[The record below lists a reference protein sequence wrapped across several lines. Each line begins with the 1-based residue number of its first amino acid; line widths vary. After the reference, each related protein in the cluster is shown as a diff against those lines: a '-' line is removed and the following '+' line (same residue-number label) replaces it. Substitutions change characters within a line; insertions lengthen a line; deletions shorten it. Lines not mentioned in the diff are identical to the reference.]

1 MTAHG
6 NTKTTPL
13 VSLLAG
19 GVSGVIAKSTIAP
32 LERVKILYQVKSKKY
47 SFNSVYGLMKNII
60 KNEGLPGLWKGN
72 TATILRIFPYSA
84 IQWTSYDYLK
94 NNFVT
99 DKKSSIQIFIAGSV
113 GFSCAILLTY
123 PLDVI
128 RARLALSYSNNNNN
142 NNNINN
148 SNNIINNNNKLNSTQ
163 TTSTTTTKVLKNGI
177 GVANIE
183 KSIDFNGYKTKDLFK
198 GLWRGI
204 LPTLYGS
211 IPYAGV
217 GYSSF
222 EYFKRIAPN
231 SCRNEKGDVIG
242 IYKLVTGGIAGGL
255 GQTAAYPLDVVRRR
269 IQTTG
274 YGDGTGVD
282 NLKHGTFKTMFSILQ
297 KEGIYALFK
306 GISINYIKVIPTNG
320 VAFLTYETLC
330 EYFNSKLNKNQ

>member
-1 MTAHG
+1 MTGHGSG
-6 NTKTTPL
+6 NTKTSPMVT
-13 VSLLAG
+13 LLAG

-32 LERVKILYQVKSKKY
+32 LERVKILYQVKSKTY
-47 SFNSVYGLMKNII
+47 SINSVYGLIKNII
-60 KNEGLPGLWKGN
+60 KNEGLKGLWKGN

-99 DKKSSIQIFIAGSV
+99 DKKSSIQIFIAGSL
-113 GFSCAILLTY
+113 GFSTAILLTY

-128 RARLALSYSNNNNN
+128 RARLALSYTPSK
-142 NNNINN
+142 NITVGISSANAA
-148 SNNIINNNNKLNSTQ
+148 TP
-163 TTSTTTTKVLKNGI
+163 KVLKNGVGSI
-177 GVANIE
+177 NIE
-183 KSIDFNGYKTKDLFK
+183 NSINFEGYKTKNLFK

-222 EYFKRIAPN
+222 EYFKRIAPD
-231 SCRNEKGDVIG
+231 SCRNEKGEIKG
-242 IYKLVTGGIAGGL
+242 MYKLVTGGIAGGL
-255 GQTAAYPLDVVRRR
+255 GQTVAYPLDVVRRR

-274 YGDGTGVD
+274 YGDGKGVD
-282 NLKHGTFKTMFSILQ
+282 NLKHGTFKTMFSIFQ

-330 EYFNSKLNKNQ
+330 DYFNSKLNNKI

>member
-1 MTAHG
+1 MTGHG
-6 NTKTTPL
+6 NSKTTPM

-19 GVSGVIAKSTIAP
+19 GISGVIAKSTIAP
-32 LERVKILYQVKSKKY
+32 LERVKILFQVKSKFY
-47 SFNSVYGLMKNII
+47 SVNSVYGLMKSII
-60 KNEGLPGLWKGN
+60 KNEGIGGLWKGN

-84 IQWTSYDYLK
+84 IQWASYDYLK

-99 DKKSSIQIFIAGSV
+99 DKKSSVQIFIAGSA

-128 RARLALSYSNNNNN
+128 RARLALAYNNNINNNNN
-142 NNNINN
+142 NNN
-148 SNNIINNNNKLNSTQ
+148 NKLNLTKQTQ
-163 TTSTTTTKVLKNGI
+163 QSNVLKNGI
-177 GVANIE
+177 GGTINIE
-183 KSIDFNGYKTKDLFK
+183 RSINFNGYKTKDLFK

-231 SCRNEKGDVIG
+231 SCRNEKGDIMG
-242 IYKLVTGGIAGGL
+242 IYKLITGGIAGGL

-274 YGDGTGVD
+274 YGDGKGVD
-282 NLKHGTFKTMFSILQ
+282 NLKHGTFKTMFTIFQ

-330 EYFNSKLNKNQ
+330 DYFSSKLNNN

>member
-1 MTAHG
+1 MTAQG
-6 NTKTTPL
+6 NTKTSPM

-32 LERVKILYQVKSKKY
+32 LERVKILYQVKSKMY

-60 KNEGLPGLWKGN
+60 KNEGLAGLWKGN

-99 DKKSSIQIFIAGSV
+99 DKKSSVQIFIAGSL

-142 NNNINN
+142 NNY
-148 SNNIINNNNKLNSTQ
+148 SNNNLNSSTQ
-163 TTSTTTTKVLKNGI
+163 QPKVLKNGI
-177 GVANIE
+177 GAVNIE
-183 KSIDFNGYKTKDLFK
+183 KSIDFNGYKTKGLFK
-198 GLWRGI
+198 GIWRGI

-222 EYFKRIAPN
+222 EYFKRIAPD
-231 SCRNEKGDVIG
+231 SFRNDKGDVIG
-242 IYKLVTGGIAGGL
+242 IYKLISGGVAGGL

-274 YGDGTGVD
+274 YGDGKGVE
-282 NLKHGTFKTMFSILQ
+282 NLKHSTLKTMFTIFQ

-330 EYFNSKLNKNQ
+330 DYFNSKLNKN

>member
-1 MTAHG
+1 MTAYG

-13 VSLLAG
+13 VTLLAG

-94 NNFVT
+94 NNIVT

-128 RARLALSYSNNNNN
+128 RARLALSYSDNN
-142 NNNINN
+142 
-148 SNNIINNNNKLNSTQ
+148 NNIINNNKKLNSTQ
-163 TTSTTTTKVLKNGI
+163 STTTKVLKNGI

-183 KSIDFNGYKTKDLFK
+183 KSIDYKGYKTIGLFK

-330 EYFNSKLNKNQ
+330 DYFNSKINNNKNNNL